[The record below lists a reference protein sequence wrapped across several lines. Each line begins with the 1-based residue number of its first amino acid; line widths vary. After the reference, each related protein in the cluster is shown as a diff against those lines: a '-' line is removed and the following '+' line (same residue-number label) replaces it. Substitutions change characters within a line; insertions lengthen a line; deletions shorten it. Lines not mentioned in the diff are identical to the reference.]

1 MEWLDGLTYNKKL
14 KTSFIIYMLIFLILG
29 LSSNKIIE
37 ILIDWY
43 VVEVQDLY
51 FVEEVIKEGKEII
64 TYYRLNPKGPT
75 NFQISLAGILVL
87 YKEFSLV
94 INIFIFSVF
103 GFSFYYKDKIKK
115 PIDELKLIKLEIK
128 NEKLL
133 RNEIYKDEMLQ
144 FLSDNNE
151 IIESLKIEKEKMW
164 KELNEMEQMM
174 ASFEHDIRTP
184 ITIIRG
190 YSDMILKY
198 YPEGKMSNEKLE
210 KTLISIGAQTNRLDE
225 YIKRRTSLKSVN
237 ELELHVGAI
246 ETERILN
253 NMERIGEA
261 LSTGKKF
268 KIKNDLQS
276 ENLYLDENIVLEA
289 YENIL
294 TNGFRY
300 AQNIVEVTVK
310 EDKSYLII
318 QVQDDGEGFSKEGLK
333 YGTAAFFTENK
344 SKGENMGLGLYI
356 SRKLCEKHMG
366 KIKLFNNTKGGL
378 VEIKFRK
385 TIAVD
390 K

>member
-1 MEWLDGLTYNKKL
+1 
-14 KTSFIIYMLIFLILG
+14 
-29 LSSNKIIE
+29 
-37 ILIDWY
+37 
-43 VVEVQDLY
+43 
-51 FVEEVIKEGKEII
+51 
-64 TYYRLNPKGPT
+64 NPKGPT

-198 YPEGKMSNEKLE
+198 YPEGKM
-210 KTLISIGAQTNRLDE
+210 
-225 YIKRRTSLKSVN
+225 
-237 ELELHVGAI
+237 
-246 ETERILN
+246 
-253 NMERIGEA
+253 
-261 LSTGKKF
+261 
-268 KIKNDLQS
+268 
-276 ENLYLDENIVLEA
+276 
-289 YENIL
+289 
-294 TNGFRY
+294 
-300 AQNIVEVTVK
+300 
-310 EDKSYLII
+310 
-318 QVQDDGEGFSKEGLK
+318 
-333 YGTAAFFTENK
+333 
-344 SKGENMGLGLYI
+344 
-356 SRKLCEKHMG
+356 
-366 KIKLFNNTKGGL
+366 
-378 VEIKFRK
+378 
-385 TIAVD
+385 
-390 K
+390 